1 MSVPKGSVIRRLH
14 SDGTLKTEVSN
25 LTFRVM
31 YLAPAADESLSTLVG
46 SSALYSVLA
55 ASANNSDKHLK
66 MLFAGQ
72 AAGADA
78 NILFDSGASENFVSE
93 TYARQTGISVLS
105 SSRSVR
111 LGSDQVVEAKGEAN
125 VYLRLGSYHQAVRC
139 VVMPL
144 LHGVDVILGQQF
156 MTSHKCILDFERM
169 SVLMKK
175 GRRRVTVLKS
185 AHRARVS
192 EHAESKP
199 LSSLSAM
206 QVKRA
211 IRKKQR
217 VFLAVIK
224 PLDVADADSDVTPRP
239 STSARPTSSFSVC
252 KNLDDPAQKE
262 VWTSDLVHEFADVFK
277 DPLPIGLPPERQEG
291 HSIPTEPG
299 HPPPFRPMYRLS
311 PLEYKELQ
319 TQVSVFL
326 EAGILE
332 PSKSP
337 YGAPVLFVP
346 KPNGRGLRLCVD
358 YRALNNITVKNR
370 YPIPRID
377 DLLDAVSGSKYFTSL
392 DLTSGYHQVLISEED
407 RPKTAFRTP
416 WGHYQFKV
424 LIEGL
429 TNAPATFQ
437 SVMNSIFHPFLRRF
451 VVVYLDDIL
460 IYSKTAEEHQLHVR
474 QVLEVL
480 RREKFFVCQA
490 KSSFANP
497 ETKFLGHIVSADG
510 IRPDP
515 KKVACVQEWPVLK
528 SVHDVRSFL
537 GLVNYFRKF
546 IKDFATLAAPLTD
559 LTRAK
564 HQWEWTDK
572 CQQAF
577 LALKHC
583 LTQAPLLI
591 SPDVNKPYEVV
602 TDASTVGLGAV
613 LLQDNRPVAFE
624 SRKLSD
630 AEKNYHTTEQ
640 EMLAVIHALKTW
652 RCYLEGATFTVV
664 TDHVSNT
671 FFQTQPSLS
680 RRQTRW
686 SEFLQRFRP
695 FDWSYRAGRNNVAD
709 PLSRYPV
716 DILSALYV
724 GSRGSNR
731 PNDSSA
737 DLAASQSGIPTSL
750 TEVVNREGATPLGD
764 KVGRPVPAVSHAY
777 IDSALT
783 CELSTP
789 LRDSILRES
798 QSLRDSVLGDVTSTE
813 NRHLRVNSHG
823 FVVRESRIVIP
834 ENPDLRR
841 LLIMEFHDTPYSGH
855 FGQTKTYEAVA
866 KFFWWPSLKADVLHH
881 VSTCDLCMR
890 NKARRHKPYGL
901 LQPLE
906 PPEQPFDSVSYDFIT
921 KLPLTP
927 KGHDSIC
934 VFVDRLTKMAYF
946 AACNETITAKGFAKL
961 YVDTVQVHQGLSKTF
976 VSDRDTR
983 FTSAF
988 WREVAELLGT
998 RLCMSSAFHAS
1009 TDGQTEVVNQTLETY
1024 LRHFISPQMTDW
1036 DDWLSRAQFAYNN
1049 SYHASTKDTP
1059 FHLVLGR
1066 HPRTPLGVP
1075 VQDKRPAS
1083 YAFVEQMKAITD
1095 RARKCLVAARQRQKA
1110 FADSRRSEKSFSEGE
1125 WVLLSTK
1132 NMTLKH
1138 AEKSRKLLPRWVGP
1152 FKIVHKVGSLA
1163 YELEMNPGWRIHPVF
1178 HISLLEPYRS
1188 DGRTQPPPPP
1198 LNLEGHLEYEV
1209 ESILDHRFTN
1219 NKREHV
1225 SYLLKWLGYGQEHN
1239 SWEPETNVA
1248 NCPELIGE
1256 YWQRIARAA
1265 GIGAVAGLQDSR
1277 VRRIR

>member
-1 MSVPKGSVIRRLH
+1 MPEETIHSEGIDITSEDFNHVSTLVGKTFDAGVLNLSESISTEWCPKSDFFSESLAGKHVWLNAKSQADLRDKLLYFQSEYDASPESTSGCILLPSRCYFSSALYKGWREVMSVPKGSVIRRLM
-14 SDGTLKTEVSN
+14 SDGTLTAERSKTP
-25 LTFRVM
+25 FRVL
-31 YLAPAADESLSTLVG
+31 YLAPAANELLATMAG
-46 SSALYSVLA
+46 SPAYHSVVA
-55 ASANNSDKHLK
+55 ASLEKSDKTLK

-72 AAGADA
+72 AAGVRA

-93 TYARQTGISVLS
+93 TFARQNGVSVYPAD
-105 SSRSVR
+105 RVVK
-111 LGSDQVVEAKGEAN
+111 LGSDQEVLAKGEAN
-125 VYLRLGSYHQAVRC
+125 VYLRLGSVHQAVKC
-139 VVMPL
+139 AVMPL
-144 LHGVDVILGQQF
+144 LYGVDVILGQQF
-156 MTSHKCILDFERM
+156 MIPHKCILDFERM
-169 SVLMKK
+169 CVLLKK

-185 AHRARVS
+185 DNPAH
-192 EHAESKP
+192 KP
-199 LSSLSAM
+199 SLDNTNSASSLSAM

-211 IRKKQR
+211 LRKKQS

-224 PLDVADADSDVTPRP
+224 PLDDPVGESNRAVPLAA
-239 STSARPTSSFSVC
+239 STTSSSSRSGF
-252 KNLDDPAQKE
+252 NLDDLSDKE
-262 VWTSDLVHEFADVFK
+262 AWKSGLVSEFSDVFK

-299 HPPPFRPMYRLS
+299 HPPPFKPMYRLS

-319 TQVSVFL
+319 KQVTAFL

-460 IYSKTAEEHQLHVR
+460 IYSKTAEEHQQHVR
-474 QVLEVL
+474 MVLETL
-480 RREKFFVCQA
+480 RQQRFYVCES
-490 KSSFANP
+490 KSSFANS
-497 ETKFLGHIVSADG
+497 ETRFLGHVVSAEG

-515 KKVACVQEWPVLK
+515 KKVASVQDWPVPK
-528 SVHDVRSFL
+528 NVHDVRSFM

-564 HQWEWTDK
+564 HLWAWTDR
-572 CQQAF
+572 CEQAF

-583 LTQAPLLI
+583 LTEAPLLV
-591 SPDVNKPYEVV
+591 SPDVSKPYEVV
-602 TDASTVGLGAV
+602 TDASTVGIDAV
-613 LLQDNRPVAFE
+613 LLQDNRPIAFE

-640 EMLAVIHALKTW
+640 EMLAVVHALKTW

-695 FDWSYRAGRNNVAD
+695 FDWSYRAGRTNIAD
-709 PLSRYPV
+709 PLSRYPA
-716 DILSALYV
+716 DALTALYV

-731 PNDSSA
+731 PTDSSA
-737 DLAASQSGIPTSL
+737 VLAAAQSGIPTSL
-750 TEVVNREGATPLGD
+750 TEVVNREGTTPRRGR
-764 KVGRPVPAVSHAY
+764 VGQPVSVVSH
-777 IDSALT
+777 ISDSGLT
-783 CELSTP
+783 CEISTP

-798 QSLRDSVLGDVTSTE
+798 QSLRDSVLRDVNSTA
-813 NRHLRVNSHG
+813 NRLLRVNSSG
-823 FVVRESRIVIP
+823 FVLRESKVVIP
-834 ENPDLRR
+834 DNPDLKR
-841 LLIMEFHDTPYSGH
+841 LLITEFHDTPYAGH
-855 FGQTKTYEAVA
+855 FGQTKTYEAVS
-866 KFFWWPSLKADVLHH
+866 KFFWWASLKADVLHH
-881 VSTCDLCMR
+881 VSACDLCQR
-890 NKARRHKPYGL
+890 NKARRHRPYGL

-921 KLPLTP
+921 KLPLTAN
-927 KGHDSIC
+927 GHDSIC

-946 AACNETITAKGFAKL
+946 APVTKQSPLKVLLNCILTRCKCTKVSAKRLFLIVIRGLLARFGAKL
-961 YVDTVQVHQGLSKTF
+961 L
-976 VSDRDTR
+976 
-983 FTSAF
+983 
-988 WREVAELLGT
+988 
-998 RLCMSSAFHAS
+998 
-1009 TDGQTEVVNQTLETY
+1009 
-1024 LRHFISPQMTDW
+1024 
-1036 DDWLSRAQFAYNN
+1036 
-1049 SYHASTKDTP
+1049 
-1059 FHLVLGR
+1059 
-1066 HPRTPLGVP
+1066 
-1075 VQDKRPAS
+1075 
-1083 YAFVEQMKAITD
+1083 
-1095 RARKCLVAARQRQKA
+1095 
-1110 FADSRRSEKSFSEGE
+1110 
-1125 WVLLSTK
+1125 
-1132 NMTLKH
+1132 
-1138 AEKSRKLLPRWVGP
+1138 
-1152 FKIVHKVGSLA
+1152 
-1163 YELEMNPGWRIHPVF
+1163 
-1178 HISLLEPYRS
+1178 ISLVRDCACLLRS
-1188 DGRTQPPPPP
+1188 MLLLTGK
-1198 LNLEGHLEYEV
+1198 LKS
-1209 ESILDHRFTN
+1209 SIR
-1219 NKREHV
+1219 RW
-1225 SYLLKWLGYGQEHN
+1225 S
-1239 SWEPETNVA
+1239 
-1248 NCPELIGE
+1248 
-1256 YWQRIARAA
+1256 RIC
-1265 GIGAVAGLQDSR
+1265 VTSSL
-1277 VRRIR
+1277 RR